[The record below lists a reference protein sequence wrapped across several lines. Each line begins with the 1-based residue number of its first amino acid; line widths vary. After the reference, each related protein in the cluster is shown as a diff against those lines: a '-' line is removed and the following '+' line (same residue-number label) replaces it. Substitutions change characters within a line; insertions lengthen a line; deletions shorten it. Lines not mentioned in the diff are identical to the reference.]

1 MLPQEITEFRMSE
14 GKAAEPYRPAI
25 GQDPETAGRHHRAR
39 DRRGELWAMIEID
52 IFKENHR
59 SSD

>member
-1 MLPQEITEFRMSE
+1 MLPQEITEFRRSA

-25 GQDPETAGRHHRAR
+25 GEGPETVDRHNRAR
-39 DRRGELWAMIEID
+39 DRRRELQAMIIIK

-59 SSD
+59 FSN